1 MTFNVALFIYFFIYY
16 FQVYDRGASI
26 LCIYGLHI
34 LFFLGGRGGGNNF
47 ESMVHSCE
55 MIQFVNFPGSA
66 KYFWWGANN
75 F

>member
-1 MTFNVALFIYFFIYY
+1 MTEVHQFYAFIFFAFIYAFIYT
-16 FQVYDRGASI
+16 F
-26 LCIYGLHI
+26 C
-34 LFFLGGRGGGNNF
+34 FFWGGGGGNNF

>member
-16 FQVYDRGASI
+16 FQVYDRDASI
-26 LCIYGLHI
+26 LCMYGFSHFV
-34 LFFLGGRGGGNNF
+34 FFWGGGNNF
-47 ESMVHSCE
+47 EGMVHSCE
-55 MIQFVNFPGSA
+55 MIQFVNFRGSA

>member
-16 FQVYDRGASI
+16 FQVYGRGASI
-26 LCIYGLHI
+26 LCIYGFSHFV
-34 LFFLGGRGGGNNF
+34 FFLGGGGNNF
-47 ESMVHSCE
+47 EGMVHSCE
-55 MIQFVNFPGSA
+55 MIQFVNFRGSA